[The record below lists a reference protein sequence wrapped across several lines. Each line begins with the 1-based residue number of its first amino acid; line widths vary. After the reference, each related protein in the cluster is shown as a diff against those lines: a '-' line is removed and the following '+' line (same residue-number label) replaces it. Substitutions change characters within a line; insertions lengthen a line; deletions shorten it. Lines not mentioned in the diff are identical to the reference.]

1 MGTNITG
8 YLPAI
13 GFFGRATV
21 LELKSGISSQE
32 KLSSQ
37 NKAPAGGE
45 VERLNAYQ
53 VAVLLAVGATI
64 LSVL

>member
-13 GFFGRATV
+13 GFFGRTTV
-21 LELKSGISSQE
+21 LELKSGSSANE
-32 KLSSQ
+32 KLSLE
-37 NKAPAGGE
+37 KKGPAGGE

-53 VAVLLAVGATI
+53 IAVLLAVGATI
-64 LSVL
+64 LSIL

>member
-8 YLPAI
+8 YLPAV
-13 GFFGRATV
+13 GFFGRAV
-21 LELKSGISSQE
+21 VFELKSEISSQE
-32 KLSSQ
+32 KRSSG
-37 NKAPAGGE
+37 KEAPAKAD